1 MVNPDIWRLL
11 FSRHGGKGP
20 RLNQEMNKA
29 YDIAF
34 GIFTHGGD
42 VWTPLKSVALH
53 PAEDP
58 WQLIGRPALIR
69 QYDTCGIKE
78 YMTLDA
84 FFKAD
89 FALTDQLI
97 KSAMNKLKRQ
107 AEEQEAEEDKL
118 RKEEEAARKG
128 K

>member
-11 FSRHGGKGP
+11 FSREGGKGP

-34 GIFTHGGD
+34 GIFSHGAD
-42 VWTPLKSVALH
+42 VWTPLKSVAMH
-53 PAEDP
+53 PAENP
-58 WQLIGRPALIR
+58 WQLIGIPALIR

-78 YMTLDA
+78 YMSLDA
-84 FFKAD
+84 FLKSD
-89 FALTDQLI
+89 FPISDQLI
-97 KSAMNKLKRQ
+97 KTAMLKLRRQSEEQQEEEDRIRQ
-107 AEEQEAEEDKL
+107 AEEQ
-118 RKEEEAARKG
+118 ARRG

>member
-11 FSRHGGKGP
+11 FSREGGKGT
-20 RLNQEMNKA
+20 RLNQEMSKA

-34 GIFTHGGD
+34 GIFSHAQGE
-42 VWTPLKSVALH
+42 WTPLKSVAMH

-69 QYDTCGIKE
+69 QYDTCGIE
-78 YMTLDA
+78 RYMSLDA
-84 FFKAD
+84 FLKSD
-89 FALTDQLI
+89 FPVSDTLI
-97 KSAMNKLKRQ
+97 RQAMLKLRRQ
-107 AEEQEAEEDKL
+107 AEEQEVEEEKL
-118 RKEEEAARKG
+118 RQAELEARKG